1 MSEPWPPTVSPQAQQ
16 AIAAMKAAS
25 PPPGEPDLAQM
36 RAFADLVQQQLAAAQ
51 LERHRVTVRGD
62 EVGGIPVRIF
72 TPPDGQAAQ
81 DGPILLNFHGGG
93 FIVDSGSMTENI
105 ALAARTGLTIVSAL
119 YRLAPEHRFP
129 AAVDDAEQAYRALLQ
144 RHPAQAIGVFG
155 TSAGAILSAQ
165 LMERLGSSG
174 LPRPAALGF
183 FSGVADLAR
192 DGDSESYLP
201 RINGRSVV
209 EGLSIYAG
217 ETPKAAPALSPIF
230 GDLGGYPP
238 TLVIASTQ
246 DQLLSQSALFHRA
259 LLNAGAEAELI
270 VFEAL
275 PHAFWA
281 YIESPETEE
290 AFDHMA
296 RFFLRRLNKAR

>member
-1 MSEPWPPTVSPQAQQ
+1 MSEPWPPTVSAQARQ
-16 AIAAMKAAS
+16 AVAAVNAAS

-36 RAFADLVQQQLAAAQ
+36 RAFSDLIQQTLGQAQ
-51 LERHRVTVRGD
+51 LERYGVTVRDG
-62 EVGGIPVRIF
+62 EVGGIPARIF
-72 TPPDGQAAQ
+72 TPPEGRTDPDA
-81 DGPILLNFHGGG
+81 PILLNFHGGG

-129 AAVDDAEQAYRALLQ
+129 AAVDDAEQAYRAMLA
-144 RHPAQAIGVFG
+144 RHPAEKIGVFG

-183 FSGVADLAR
+183 YSGVADLAR

-201 RINGRSVV
+201 RVNGARSVV

-217 ETPKAAPALSPIF
+217 AAPKASPALSPIF

-238 TLVIASTQ
+238 TQVMASTQ

-259 LLNAGAEAELI
+259 LVNAGAEAELI

-281 YIESPETEE
+281 YIEAPETEE

-296 RFFLRRLNKAR
+296 RFFRKRLK